1 VIALARPR
9 KVKKIHSS
17 RVICYLRVSTDE
29 QANSGLG
36 LAAQRAKL
44 ESECAYRG
52 WSDVEWIE
60 DAGYSAKSLNRPG
73 MQRALELLSSNQAR
87 TLVAVKLDRLSR
99 SVLDFTGLLLLA
111 ESEGWSLVVLD
122 LGLDMSTPNGKFVA
136 QVMSSVAELERNL
149 IAERTRAALA
159 VKKAQG
165 IRLGSPEHLRIP
177 GEVRD
182 FIVRERAVG
191 STLQAIADQL
201 NARCV
206 PTARGGAQWWP
217 STVANVV

>member
-1 VIALARPR
+1 MGRPR
-9 KVKKIHSS
+9 KVEKIRSTT
-17 RVICYLRVSTDE
+17 VICYLRVSTDE

-44 ESECAYRG
+44 QSECSYRG
-52 WSDVEWIE
+52 WNDVVFIE
-60 DAGYSAKSLNRPG
+60 DAGHSAKSLDRPG
-73 MQRALELLSSNQAR
+73 RQRALSMLANNEAG

-99 SVLDFTGLLLLA
+99 SVLDFTGLLSLA

-159 VKKAQG
+159 VKKANG
-165 IRLGSPEHLRIP
+165 ARLGSPDHLRIP
-177 GEVRD
+177 GDVRD
-182 FIVRERAVG
+182 FIVRERSSG
-191 STLQAIADQL
+191 LTLQAIADAL
-201 NARCV
+201 NAKSI
-206 PTARGGAQWWP
+206 PTARGGARWWP